1 MRHMRTRWRGW
12 TSRPLGQGLVEFAL
26 VLPVF
31 LIILFGLI
39 DMGRYVFLNSVL
51 SQAAREAARVGA
63 VEASWVG
70 SGDAACGATGGPVC
84 PASVN
89 ALRTDMTSG
98 ANRMMTPF
106 ASIPVANLYTS
117 CDATSG
123 PAGAWTTKTCA
134 TRATGSVVSVRVQ
147 VSFTPITPIIGQIV
161 GTLHTSA
168 SASMIVN

>member
-1 MRHMRTRWRGW
+1 MNRLQKPHCGVARR
-12 TSRPLGQGLVEFAL
+12 SQGQGLVEFAL
-26 VLPVF
+26 VVPIF
-31 LIILFGLI
+31 LLILFGVL
-39 DMGRYVFLNSVL
+39 DLGRYVFLDSVL

-106 ASIPVANLYTS
+106 AAIPVANLYSS

-123 PAGAWTTKTCA
+123 PAGSWTTQACA
-134 TRATGSVVSVRVQ
+134 TRSAGSVVSVRVQ
-147 VSFTPITPIIGQIV
+147 VPFTPITPIIGQIV
-161 GTLHTSA
+161 GTIQASA